1 MPIDPQNLASAAV
14 TDIPVRFSEADSMLY
29 ALGVGLGRDPLD
41 ARELAFVTEHTGL
54 MTLPAMASM
63 LIPEVIMKSS
73 GCDLTQLLHR
83 AESLQFLR
91 PLPASAELVA
101 GQRVVSV
108 SDRGAGVGAE
118 VELETELRRSAD
130 DTLICTVGTRVI
142 ARADGGFG
150 GSPPSVRSRHRMPNR
165 PPDMT
170 SEIPTRP
177 DQALLFRLAG
187 DLNPLHSDPQSA
199 SRAGFE
205 RPILHGRCTFG
216 IACHAI
222 LKTVCDYDYTLITGF
237 DARFSSPVFPGDTI
251 LTEIWQDG
259 NVVSFRCRVP
269 ERNTV
274 VLNNG
279 KCTLAA

>member
-1 MPIDPQNLASAAV
+1 
-14 TDIPVRFSEADSMLY
+14 MLY
-29 ALGVGLGRDPLD
+29 ALGVGLGRDPVD
-41 ARELAFVTEHTGL
+41 PKELAFVTEHAGL
-54 MTLPAMASM
+54 KTLPAMASM
-63 LIPEVIMKSS
+63 LIPEGIMKSS

-91 PLPASAELVA
+91 PLPAAAELVA
-101 GQRVVSV
+101 GQRVLSLA
-108 SDRGAGVGAE
+108 DRGAGVGAE
-118 VELETELRRSAD
+118 VELETELRRAGD

-150 GSPPSVRSRHRMPNR
+150 GAPPPVRARHRMPDR
-165 PPDMT
+165 VADMI
-170 SEIPTRP
+170 SEITTRP

-187 DLNPLHSDPQSA
+187 DLNPLHSDPGSA
-199 SRAGFE
+199 NRAGFD

-222 LKTVCDYDYTLITGF
+222 LQTVCNYDFTLITGF
-237 DARFSSPVFPGDTI
+237 EARFSSPVFPGDTI
-251 LTEIWQDG
+251 RTEMWQDG

-269 ERNTV
+269 RRNAV

>member
-1 MPIDPQNLASAAV
+1 
-14 TDIPVRFSEADSMLY
+14 MLY
-29 ALGVGLGRDPLD
+29 ALGVGLGSDPLS
-41 ARELAFVTEHTGL
+41 ASELPFVTEHAGL
-54 MTLPAMASM
+54 KTLPAMASM
-63 LIPEVIMKSS
+63 LIPEGIMKSS

-91 PLPASAELVA
+91 PLPASADLVA
-101 GQRVVSV
+101 GQRVLSV
-108 SDRGAGVGAE
+108 ADRGAGVGAE
-118 VELETELRRSAD
+118 VELETELRRAGD

-150 GSPPSVRSRHRMPNR
+150 GSPPPVRSRHRMPNR
-165 PPDMT
+165 VADMT
-170 SEIPTRP
+170 CEISTRP

-187 DLNPLHSDPQSA
+187 DFNPLHSHPESA
-199 SRAGFE
+199 KTAGFD

-222 LKTVCDYDYTLITGF
+222 LQTVCDYDFTLITGF
-237 DARFSSPVFPGDTI
+237 EARFSSPVFPGDRI
-251 LTEIWQDG
+251 LTEMWQDG
-259 NVVSFRCRVP
+259 NVLSFRCRVP
-269 ERNTV
+269 DRNAV